1 LRVLD
6 AQQPEARGP
15 GLSHVHFTAQLHTTG
30 VSVDVLAV
38 VALAGVLHA
47 GWNAAAHSIADRV
60 AAQVTI
66 AVAYTLAAAPVA
78 VVAAAPLRGA
88 WPFIVASALMHL
100 VYTAQLMRSYRL
112 GDFGHAYPI
121 ARAVAPVVVTG
132 YSVAVLGEHPAAR
145 QWMGVAVLCSGI
157 AVVAVG
163 RPPGS
168 SRPSRPAS
176 VAAITTGLC
185 IAAYTLID
193 AVGVRYSHS
202 VAGYVGW
209 MFLLQG
215 PLILVCLG
223 AAIPPGRMWAR
234 VRPYLRIGL
243 ASGVVSF
250 VAYAVVIWAQAQS
263 PNATGAIAA
272 TREIG
277 IVVAALLGRILYR
290 EPLGRARIV
299 GAVIAFTGIVITSL

>member
-1 LRVLD
+1 
-6 AQQPEARGP
+6 
-15 GLSHVHFTAQLHTTG
+15 
-30 VSVDVLAV
+30 
-38 VALAGVLHA
+38 
-47 GWNAAAHSIADRV
+47 
-60 AAQVTI
+60 
-66 AVAYTLAAAPVA
+66 
-78 VVAAAPLRGA
+78 
-88 WPFIVASALMHL
+88 
-100 VYTAQLMRSYRL
+100 
-112 GDFGHAYPI
+112 
-121 ARAVAPVVVTG
+121 
-132 YSVAVLGEHPAAR
+132 
-145 QWMGVAVLCSGI
+145 
-157 AVVAVG
+157 
-163 RPPGS
+163 
-168 SRPSRPAS
+168 